1 MMSIRVLLVDDHL
14 IMREG
19 LKLLLLNSSSI
30 DVVAEASN
38 GQEAV
43 RLATESLPDVV
54 VMDLTMPVM
63 GGIEAAR
70 QIVAA
75 HPDMKIL
82 VLSMVADES
91 CIEESLK
98 AGVKGYLLKD
108 CAAEELVIAI
118 HAVAEGQSYLSSKI
132 TDIVIRGYTSRTSGS
147 SPDPLALLSRRELEV
162 LRLIAE
168 GKNTKEIAFGFSVS
182 VKTVET
188 QRKSIMKKLELY
200 SIAELTR
207 FAISKGLVT
216 IEQT

>member
-1 MMSIRVLLVDDHL
+1 MSIRVLLVDDHL

-19 LKLLLLNSSSI
+19 LKLLLLNSNSI
-30 DVVAEASN
+30 EVVAEASN

-43 RLATESLPDVV
+43 RLASESLPDVV

-70 QIVAA
+70 QIVMA

-108 CAAEELVIAI
+108 CAAEELVNAI
-118 HAVAEGQSYLSSKI
+118 HAVADGQPYLSSKI
-132 TDIVIRGYTSRTSGS
+132 TDIVIKGYTSRTTDQSADS
-147 SPDPLALLSRRELEV
+147 LAVLSKRELEV

-207 FAISKGLVT
+207 FAISKGVVT
-216 IEQT
+216 IEQA